1 MTATDTTAPS
11 AAAPVDPGKRWRI
24 TSRVAGVAVAA
35 SLAMLLSGV
44 GLPPLLS
51 RIILLIGLIVL
62 AAALLQGKYAK
73 FFSGPSAYVATA
85 SLLILVVLAIFA
97 TELSP
102 QNPYDLRQLD
112 IMDGRQPPGST
123 TFDGSMTFHL
133 GTDEQG
139 RDILSGILYGLRVSL
154 SVSIAATLA
163 AMAIGVVVGIYAAW
177 AGGRIEAILMR
188 IVDFQL
194 SFPSILVALMLMA
207 AFGRGL
213 DKIVIALII
222 VQWAYYAR
230 TVRGTALSETR
241 KEYIDAARGLGL
253 PSRRIIFGHLLPN
266 CIPPL
271 IVISTVQVANTIVL
285 ESSLSFLGVGVPITQ
300 PSLGLLIA
308 NGYGYMLSGQYWMSM
323 YPGVA
328 LLAIVASINMVGDR
342 LRDTLNPRLTR

>member
-1 MTATDTTAPS
+1 MS
-11 AAAPVDPGKRWRI
+11 ADIQIPAENDPGRLWRLA
-24 TSRVAGVAVAA
+24 SRLSAIAVLAA
-35 SLAMLLSGV
+35 LLMLLSGT
-44 GLPPLLS
+44 GLPPLMA
-51 RIILLIGLIVL
+51 RFILLIGLIIL
-62 AAALLQGKYAK
+62 AAVLLRGKYAK
-73 FFSGPSAYVATA
+73 FFSGPAAYVATA
-85 SLLILVVLAIFA
+85 SLLMLVVLAIFA

-123 TFDGSMTFHL
+123 NFDKTMTFHL

-154 SVSIAATLA
+154 SVSLVATLM
-163 AMAIGVVVGIYAAW
+163 AMVIGVVVGIYAAW

-253 PSRRIIFGHLLPN
+253 PAWRIVFGHLLPN

-323 YPGVA
+323 YPGIA
-328 LLAIVASINMVGDR
+328 LLAIVAAINMVGDR
-342 LRDTLNPRLTR
+342 LRDTLNPRLSR

>member
-1 MTATDTTAPS
+1 MTETSIPQTAQPPVRDRMLWPAIGVVCLATIALALGPDWASLPARS
-11 AAAPVDPGKRWRI
+11 VLFL
-24 TSRVAGVAVAA
+24 AGVA
-35 SLAMLLSGV
+35 
-44 GLPPLLS
+44 
-51 RIILLIGLIVL
+51 L
-62 AAALLQGKYAK
+62 AAQLLKGRSKQFFNGPMAYAATGSLVLLVILAL
-73 FFSGPSAYVATA
+73 
-85 SLLILVVLAIFA
+85 FA
-97 TELSP
+97 NEISP

-112 IMDGRQPPGST
+112 IMDGRLAPGAT
-123 TFDGSMTFHL
+123 NFDGTFTYHL

-154 SVSIAATLA
+154 SVAIVATLI

-177 AGGRIEAILMR
+177 AGGRIESILMR
-188 IVDFQL
+188 LVDLQL

-213 DKIVIALII
+213 DKVVIALII

-241 KEYIDAARGLGL
+241 KEYIDAAQGLGL
-253 PSRRIIFGHLLPN
+253 PVRKIIFRHLLPN

-271 IVISTVQVANTIVL
+271 LVISTVQIANTIVL
-285 ESSLSFLGVGVPITQ
+285 ESSLSFLGVGVPVTQ

-308 NGYGYMLSGQYWMSM
+308 NGYDYMLSGQYWMSM

-328 LLAIVASINMVGDR
+328 LLAIVASINLVGDR
-342 LRDTLNPRLTR
+342 LRDTLNPRLRK

>member
-1 MTATDTTAPS
+1 MSASSHPIAPS
-11 AAAPVDPGKRWRI
+11 IPTDPGKRWRI
-24 TSRVAGVAVAA
+24 AGRVAGIAVLGALALLFSGFGVASFAVRVV
-35 SLAMLLSGV
+35 LLV
-44 GLPPLLS
+44 GLV
-51 RIILLIGLIVL
+51 VL
-62 AAALLQGKYAK
+62 AAGLLQGRMHK
-73 FFSGPSAYVATA
+73 FFSSPSAYVATA
-85 SLLILVVLAIFA
+85 CLLLLVVLAIFA
-97 TELSP
+97 TEISP
-102 QNPYDLRQLD
+102 QDPYDLRQLD
-112 IMDGRQPPGST
+112 IMDGRQPPGAT
-123 TFDGSMTFHL
+123 NFDGSMTYHL

-139 RDILSGILYGLRVSL
+139 RDIWSGILYGLRVSL
-154 SVSIAATLA
+154 SVSIVATLI

-177 AGGRIEAILMR
+177 AGGRIEAVLMR

-213 DKIVIALII
+213 DKIVIALVI

-253 PSRRIIFGHLLPN
+253 PDWRIVFGHLLPN

-308 NGYGYMLSGQYWMSM
+308 NGYDYMLSGQYWMSM

>member
-1 MTATDTTAPS
+1 MTIADQPIV
-11 AAAPVDPGKRWRI
+11 AAVPADSGKRWRI
-24 TSRVAGVAVAA
+24 TRLVAGLSVLGTLAILFSGSGAGGFAVRLVLFV
-35 SLAMLLSGV
+35 SLV
-44 GLPPLLS
+44 
-51 RIILLIGLIVL
+51 VL
-62 AAALLQGKYAK
+62 AAGLLQGRMRK
-73 FFSGPSAYVATA
+73 FFSSPSAYVATA
-85 SLLILVVLAIFA
+85 SLFVLVVMAIFA

-112 IMDGRQPPGST
+112 IMDGRQPPGGT
-123 TFDGSMTFHL
+123 NFDGSMTYHL

-154 SVSIAATLA
+154 SVSIVATLV

-207 AFGRGL
+207 TFGRGL
-213 DKIVIALII
+213 DKIVIALVI

-230 TVRGTALSETR
+230 TVRGTALSEAR

-253 PSRRIIFGHLLPN
+253 PDWRIVFGHLLPN

-328 LLAIVASINMVGDR
+328 LLAIVASINLVGDR
-342 LRDTLNPRLTR
+342 LRDTLNPRLQR

>member
-1 MTATDTTAPS
+1 MSTTNPVLSTHDPARPWRL
-11 AAAPVDPGKRWRI
+11 AARG
-24 TSRVAGVAVAA
+24 AGLAVAA
-35 SLAMLLSGV
+35 SLAMLLAGV
-44 GLPPLLS
+44 GLPPIVS
-51 RIILLIGLIVL
+51 RVILLVGLIALV
-62 AAALLQGKYAK
+62 ALLLRGKYAK

-85 SLLILVVLAIFA
+85 SLLLLVVLAIFA

-177 AGGRIEAILMR
+177 AGGRMDSILMR

-253 PSRRIIFGHLLPN
+253 PSWRIIFGHLLPN

-323 YPGVA
+323 YPGIA
-328 LLAIVASINMVGDR
+328 LLAIVASINLVGDR

>member
-1 MTATDTTAPS
+1 MSGNTTAMATP
-11 AAAPVDPGKRWRI
+11 AAPGDRWRWI
-24 TSRVAGVAVAA
+24 NTGAGLGVILALVLLLTAEGWVLLPARVVLLAG
-35 SLAMLLSGV
+35 LL
-44 GLPPLLS
+44 L
-51 RIILLIGLIVL
+51 L
-62 AAALLQGKYAK
+62 AAGLLRGRVRK
-73 FFSGPSAYVATA
+73 FFNGPSAYLAAA
-85 SLLILVVLAIFA
+85 SLLILAVLAIFA
-97 TELSP
+97 TEIAP

-112 IMDGRQPPGST
+112 ILDGRLPPGST
-123 TFDGSMTFHL
+123 TFDGSMTYHL

-154 SVSIAATLA
+154 SVSIFSTLV
-163 AMAIGVVVGIYAAW
+163 AMAIGVLVGIQAAW
-177 AGGRIEAILMR
+177 AGGRTDAILMR

-230 TVRGTALSETR
+230 TVRGTALAEAG

-253 PSRRIIFGHLLPN
+253 PSWRIVLGHLLPN

-300 PSLGLLIA
+300 PSLGLLIS

-328 LLAIVASINMVGDR
+328 LLAIVASINLVGDR

>member
-1 MTATDTTAPS
+1 MSMIAPS
-11 AAAPVDPGKRWRI
+11 APTSSDPGKAWRI
-24 TSRVAGVAVAA
+24 ARAVAGIVVAGSLALLLGGVDVGVLPLRVA
-35 SLAMLLSGV
+35 
-44 GLPPLLS
+44 
-51 RIILLIGLIVL
+51 LLISLVVL
-62 AAALLQGKYAK
+62 AAALLQGKARK
-73 FFSGPSAYVATA
+73 FFSGPAAYVAT
-85 SLLILVVLAIFA
+85 LCLFVLVVLAIFA
-97 TELSP
+97 TEISP
-102 QNPYDLRQLD
+102 QNPYDLRQLS
-112 IMDGRQPPGST
+112 IMDGRLPPGST
-123 TFDGSMTFHL
+123 TFDGAMTFHL

-154 SVSIAATLA
+154 SVSIIATLI
-163 AMAIGVVVGIYAAW
+163 AMLIGVVVGIYSAW

-253 PSRRIIFGHLLPN
+253 PSWRIIFNHLLPN

>member
-1 MTATDTTAPS
+1 MSVTAPTLPAS
-11 AAAPVDPGKRWRI
+11 DPGKRWR
-24 TSRVAGVAVAA
+24 TTTRGAGLAVAV
-35 SLAMLLSGV
+35 SLGMLLAGV

-62 AAALLQGKYAK
+62 AAALLRGKYRK

-85 SLLILVVLAIFA
+85 SLLLLVVLAIFA

-112 IMDGRQPPGST
+112 IMDGRLPPGST

-177 AGGRIEAILMR
+177 AGGRIDSILMR

-207 AFGRGL
+207 VFGRGL

-230 TVRGTALSETR
+230 TVRGTALSEAR

-253 PSRRIIFGHLLPN
+253 PDWRIVFGHLLPN

>member
-1 MTATDTTAPS
+1 MSMTAPPAP
-11 AAAPVDPGKRWRI
+11 APITNDPGRAWRI
-24 TSRVAGVAVAA
+24 AGQLAGIAVLG
-35 SLAMLLSGV
+35 SLALLLGGVDVGVFALRVVLLV
-44 GLPPLLS
+44 GLV
-51 RIILLIGLIVL
+51 VL
-62 AAALLQGKYAK
+62 AAALLQGKARK
-73 FFSGPSAYVATA
+73 FFSGPAAYMATF
-85 SLLILVVLAIFA
+85 SLFVLVVLAIFA
-97 TELSP
+97 TEISP
-102 QNPYDLRQLD
+102 QNPYDLRQLS
-112 IMDGRQPPGST
+112 IMDGRLEPGST

-154 SVSIAATLA
+154 SVSIIATLV
-163 AMAIGVVVGIYAAW
+163 AMLIGVVVGIYAAW
-177 AGGRIEAILMR
+177 AGGRIEAVLMR

-253 PSRRIIFGHLLPN
+253 PSWRIIFRHLLPN

-323 YPGVA
+323 YPGLA

>member
-1 MTATDTTAPS
+1 MTTTVQPAPAVRDS
-11 AAAPVDPGKRWRI
+11 GKAWRI
-24 TSRVAGVAVAA
+24 ARMLAGIAVAG
-35 SLAMLLSGV
+35 SLLLLFAGV
-44 GLPPLLS
+44 GAGALALRVVLMV
-51 RIILLIGLIVL
+51 GLGVL
-62 AAALLQGKYAK
+62 AAALLQGKARK
-73 FFSGPSAYVATA
+73 FFSGPAAYVA
-85 SLLILVVLAIFA
+85 SFCLLVLVVLAIFA

-102 QNPYDLRQLD
+102 QNPYDLRQLS
-112 IMDGRQPPGST
+112 IMDGRLPPGST
-123 TFDGSMTFHL
+123 TFDGKMTFHL

-154 SVSIAATLA
+154 SVSIIATLI
-163 AMAIGVVVGIYAAW
+163 AMLIGVVVGIYSAW
-177 AGGRIEAILMR
+177 AGGRIEAVLMR

-253 PSRRIIFGHLLPN
+253 PSWRIIFRHLLPN

-285 ESSLSFLGVGVPITQ
+285 ESSLSFLGGGEPITQ
-300 PSLGLLIA
+300 PSLGLLIS

-323 YPGVA
+323 YPGIA

>member
-1 MTATDTTAPS
+1 
-11 AAAPVDPGKRWRI
+11 
-24 TSRVAGVAVAA
+24 
-35 SLAMLLSGV
+35 
-44 GLPPLLS
+44 
-51 RIILLIGLIVL
+51 VL
-62 AAALLQGKYAK
+62 AAALLRGRVRR
-73 FFSGPSAYVATA
+73 FFSGPAAYLATA
-85 SLLILVVLAIFA
+85 SLLVPVVLAIFA

-102 QNPYDLRQLD
+102 QDPYDLRQLD
-112 IMDGRQPPGST
+112 IMDGRLPPGST
-123 TFDGSMTFHL
+123 NFDGSMTYHL

-154 SVSIAATLA
+154 TVSILATLA
-163 AMAIGVVVGIYAAW
+163 AMAIGVVVGIQAAW
-177 AGGRIEAILMR
+177 WGGRVEAILMR

-194 SFPSILVALMLMA
+194 SFPSILVALMLRA

-213 DKIVIALII
+213 DTIVIALII

-230 TVRGTALSETR
+230 TVRGTVLSEAR
-241 KEYIDAARGLGL
+241 KECIDAARGLGL
-253 PSRRIIFGHLLPN
+253 PAWRIVFGHLLPN

-271 IVISTVQVANTIVL
+271 IVISTVQVANTIVP

-328 LLAIVASINMVGDR
+328 LLAIVASINLAGDR
-342 LRDTLNPRLTR
+342 LRDVLNPRLQR

>member
-1 MTATDTTAPS
+1 MTTTVQPAPATG
-11 AAAPVDPGKRWRI
+11 DPGKAWRI
-24 TSRVAGVAVAA
+24 ARMLAGLAVAG
-35 SLAMLLSGV
+35 SLALLLGGV
-44 GLPPLLS
+44 GVGTLGLRIVLLV
-51 RIILLIGLIVL
+51 GLVVL
-62 AAALLQGKYAK
+62 AAALLQGKARK
-73 FFSGPSAYVATA
+73 FFSGPAAYVASF
-85 SLLILVVLAIFA
+85 SLFVLVVLAIFA

-102 QNPYDLRQLD
+102 QNPYDLRQLS
-112 IMDGRQPPGST
+112 IMDGRLPPGSA
-123 TFDGSMTFHL
+123 TFDGKMTFHL

-154 SVSIAATLA
+154 SVSIIATLI
-163 AMAIGVVVGIYAAW
+163 AMLIGVVVGIYSAW
-177 AGGRIEAILMR
+177 AGGRIEAVLMR

-253 PSRRIIFGHLLPN
+253 PSWRIIFRHLLPN

-323 YPGVA
+323 YPGIA

>member
-1 MTATDTTAPS
+1 MAYAAT
-11 AAAPVDPGKRWRI
+11 G
-24 TSRVAGVAVAA
+24 
-35 SLAMLLSGV
+35 SLVLLV
-44 GLPPLLS
+44 
-51 RIILLIGLIVL
+51 IL
-62 AAALLQGKYAK
+62 AL
-73 FFSGPSAYVATA
+73 
-85 SLLILVVLAIFA
+85 FA
-97 TELSP
+97 NEISP

-112 IMDGRQPPGST
+112 IMDGRLPPGAT
-123 TFDGSMTFHL
+123 NFDGSFTYHL

-154 SVSIAATLA
+154 SVAIVATLI

-177 AGGRIEAILMR
+177 AGGRIESILMR
-188 IVDFQL
+188 LVDLQL

-213 DKIVIALII
+213 DKVVIALII

-253 PSRRIIFGHLLPN
+253 PVRKIIFRHLLPN

-271 IVISTVQVANTIVL
+271 LVISTVQIANTIVL
-285 ESSLSFLGVGVPITQ
+285 ESSLSFLGVGVPVTQ

-308 NGYGYMLSGQYWMSM
+308 NGYDYMLSGQYWMSM

-328 LLAIVASINMVGDR
+328 LLAIVASINLVGDR
-342 LRDTLNPRLTR
+342 LRDTLNPRLRK

>member
-1 MTATDTTAPS
+1 MSVQNQPIAAPPAPS
-11 AAAPVDPGKRWRI
+11 QGENWRRINLI
-24 TSRVAGVAVAA
+24 TGLAVAGALVILLAGPDMAQLPARVILLVGLITLAA
-35 SLAMLLSGV
+35 SLLRGRA
-44 GLPPLLS
+44 
-51 RIILLIGLIVL
+51 R
-62 AAALLQGKYAK
+62 Q

-85 SLLILVVLAIFA
+85 SLLLLMILAIFA
-97 TELSP
+97 TEISP
-102 QNPYDLRQLD
+102 QDPYDLRQLS
-112 IMDGRQPPGST
+112 IMDGRMPPGST
-123 TFDGSMTFHL
+123 TFDGAMTYHL

-154 SVSIAATLA
+154 SVSIFATLA

-177 AGGRIEAILMR
+177 AGGRIEAVLMR

-230 TVRGTALSETR
+230 TVRGTALSEAR

-253 PSRRIIFGHLLPN
+253 PDWRIVFGHLLPN

-342 LRDTLNPRLTR
+342 LRDTLNPRLQK

>member
-1 MTATDTTAPS
+1 MSMTTQPARITAE
-11 AAAPVDPGKRWRI
+11 PGKVWRLVRF
-24 TSRVAGVAVAA
+24 TGGVAVAGP
-35 SLAMLLSGV
+35 LALLFAGIET
-44 GLPPLLS
+44 GTFAL
-51 RIILLIGLIVL
+51 RILLLIGLVTLSI
-62 AAALLQGKYAK
+62 ALLQGKGRK
-73 FFSGPSAYVATA
+73 FFSGPAAYVATF
-85 SLLILVVLAIFA
+85 SLFVLVVLAIFA

-102 QNPYDLRQLD
+102 QNPYDLRQLS
-112 IMDGRQPPGST
+112 IMDGRLPPGST
-123 TFDGSMTFHL
+123 TFDGAMTFHL

-154 SVSIAATLA
+154 SVSIIATLI
-163 AMAIGVVVGIYAAW
+163 AMLIGVVVGIYSAW
-177 AGGRIEAILMR
+177 AGGRIEAVLMR

-253 PSRRIIFGHLLPN
+253 PSWRIIFKHLLPN

-300 PSLGLLIA
+300 PSLGLLIS

-323 YPGVA
+323 YPGIA